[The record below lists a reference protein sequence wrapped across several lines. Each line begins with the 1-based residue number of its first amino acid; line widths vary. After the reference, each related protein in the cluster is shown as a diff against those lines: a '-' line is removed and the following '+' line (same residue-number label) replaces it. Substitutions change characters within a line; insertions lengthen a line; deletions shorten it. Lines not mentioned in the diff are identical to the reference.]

1 MNIQEIIIYDPY
13 EVISENLKD
22 SDEAW
27 QDFGFKISKMPM
39 SLRNILFDASTI
51 EFFMELSDK
60 YRLTSNQSRS
70 LSEIV
75 GKILLS
81 DIFIGDIVDVVISK
95 LGIDQNIATDI
106 SSKIITELFAPAIE
120 DIKKIQR
127 EKFPNRISSQ
137 NPPARPV
144 ISPRQNTALHS
155 DINENNIVDLRNK

>member
-70 LSEIV
+70 LS
-75 GKILLS
+75 
-81 DIFIGDIVDVVISK
+81 
-95 LGIDQNIATDI
+95 
-106 SSKIITELFAPAIE
+106 
-120 DIKKIQR
+120 
-127 EKFPNRISSQ
+127 
-137 NPPARPV
+137 
-144 ISPRQNTALHS
+144 
-155 DINENNIVDLRNK
+155 